1 MIRIIRDMRKN
12 KRRIFWGI
20 FCAIYI
26 GVIYNFG
33 GIHYAVNDDLAM
45 REIASGIRSGVPDG
59 HLVFIR
65 YPLGW
70 IISRCYLWLNKNIDW
85 YGLFLLSVMAICFAL
100 GCYYIDLCTKDL
112 RCKSLAIVANI
123 LFSCVHIFMLQW
135 TICATYCCVI
145 SLLALNSVEKN
156 DKRKLYGRYGICLT
170 LWLLGYM
177 IRRNVFWL
185 FTILSFPIVLYVI
198 FIQYRNSR
206 KKWIGV
212 SLVLYTILFLG
223 VGATEYIHRQAYKSE
238 QWRNYEQFNQVRSE
252 LYDYYGI
259 PDYSANQEFYKDKG
273 ISKETY
279 DNLCKYAFIYDPNI
293 NIETLNELVEF
304 QKEKQ
309 SKEELLQGNRLRLVW
324 EIISDYKYIYMEIIL
339 CGLVIV
345 ISINSCRKKG
355 AYRYVCGLSAMLWIM
370 ANIYLLIRGRMPDHI
385 VYMMFLIGLYELFIL
400 LEKSNILIDKI
411 KNPIRVHRFLN
422 ILTVVSCFMMI
433 TVYLKA
439 DMKSSQIDKDYEPWY
454 QIQEY
459 MSKYNE
465 KLYLIPTN
473 TFGIY
478 TDKFEIVNNDN
489 GTFLRT
495 GGWACNSP
503 LTKQQL
509 DLWDV
514 VSIPEDFVENQAVRI
529 LNLENNSLQYMI
541 NSISKSIG
549 QQVTL
554 ENEKIIE
561 TTRGNINIYKLI
573 YE

>member
-1 MIRIIRDMRKN
+1 
-12 KRRIFWGI
+12 
-20 FCAIYI
+20 
-26 GVIYNFG
+26 
-33 GIHYAVNDDLAM
+33 
-45 REIASGIRSGVPDG
+45 
-59 HLVFIR
+59 
-65 YPLGW
+65 
-70 IISRCYLWLNKNIDW
+70 
-85 YGLFLLSVMAICFAL
+85 
-100 GCYYIDLCTKDL
+100 
-112 RCKSLAIVANI
+112 
-123 LFSCVHIFMLQW
+123 
-135 TICATYCCVI
+135 
-145 SLLALNSVEKN
+145 
-156 DKRKLYGRYGICLT
+156 
-170 LWLLGYM
+170 
-177 IRRNVFWL
+177 
-185 FTILSFPIVLYVI
+185 
-198 FIQYRNSR
+198 
-206 KKWIGV
+206 
-212 SLVLYTILFLG
+212 
-223 VGATEYIHRQAYKSE
+223 
-238 QWRNYEQFNQVRSE
+238 
-252 LYDYYGI
+252 
-259 PDYSANQEFYKDKG
+259 
-273 ISKETY
+273 
-279 DNLCKYAFIYDPNI
+279 
-293 NIETLNELVEF
+293 
-304 QKEKQ
+304 
-309 SKEELLQGNRLRLVW
+309 
-324 EIISDYKYIYMEIIL
+324 
-339 CGLVIV
+339 
-345 ISINSCRKKG
+345 
-355 AYRYVCGLSAMLWIM
+355 
-370 ANIYLLIRGRMPDHI
+370 MPDHI